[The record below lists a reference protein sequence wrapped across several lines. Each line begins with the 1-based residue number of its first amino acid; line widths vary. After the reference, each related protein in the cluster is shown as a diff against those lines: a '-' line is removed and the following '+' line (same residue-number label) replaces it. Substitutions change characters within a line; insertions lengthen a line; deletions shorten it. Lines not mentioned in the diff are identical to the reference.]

1 MLSWGWSCS
10 QHLFLHNVL
19 KLWLCFCLLRP
30 SSSSR
35 HFLVK
40 SKHLSFFLGSPPHSI
55 TCFCGCVCQSPKF
68 KRTDQIFLSRFL
80 NKPER
85 REEDLSLLLY
95 YESMCRYIEH
105 TFIPQ
110 GTYCMIR
117 ETRVK
122 SIYKYMRH
130 AVRSSYC
137 CRGCTWFYFLYDR
150 HEYFFKPIFE
160 FAHYFWWGFSQRTS
174 NTRTTRRW

>member
-1 MLSWGWSCS
+1 MKLLSASVFTQCFEIMA
-10 QHLFLHNVL
+10 LFLL
-19 KLWLCFCLLRP
+19 A
-30 SSSSR
+30 SSIVVFSSLSR
-35 HFLVK
+35 QVK
-40 SKHLSFFLGSPPHSI
+40 TSLIFSWFPSPPHSI

-137 CRGCTWFYFLYDR
+137 CRGCT
-150 HEYFFKPIFE
+150 
-160 FAHYFWWGFSQRTS
+160 
-174 NTRTTRRW
+174 